1 MTVLTS
7 VRVVSTSSEVAPTS
21 TFSATAPGVNA
32 KSSSAACPTC
42 RTTFLLCL
50 LNPLYSTETVYS
62 PAGNAGI
69 VYSPLSE
76 LCAVL
81 TNPVAELVIV
91 TVALPTLPP
100 EVSRILPKSV
110 ALMACPFVA
119 GAEIQ
124 IRTSRHTAR
133 HAKDG
138 VIRFITITPGQQNP
152 NRMCWSIA
160 EAVVADVRSYVT
172 LLAAVG
178 PISPG
183 AAALRHENRE
193 THPGN

>member
-1 MTVLTS
+1 M
-7 VRVVSTSSEVAPTS
+7 
-21 TFSATAPGVNA
+21 
-32 KSSSAACPTC
+32 
-42 RTTFLLCL
+42 
-50 LNPLYSTETVYS
+50 
-62 PAGNAGI
+62 

-91 TVALPTLPP
+91 TIALPTLPP

-119 GAEIQ
+119 GAEMQ

-138 VIRFITITPGQQNP
+138 VIRFITITPGQQKPEQN
-152 NRMCWSIA
+152 
-160 EAVVADVRSYVT
+160 VRSEERR
-172 LLAAVG
+172 VG
-178 PISPG
+178 KECRSRWSPY
-183 AAALRHENRE
+183 H
-193 THPGN
+193 